1 MKIISSCMR
10 IKLLLRV
17 CALLPRFQSLI
28 EKPNALMLPMRQ
40 KYMDEKMHHVEC
52 ACRDPL
58 KGAVYIRHVSK
69 YLQEVEKIN
78 YFLHL
83 S

>member
-1 MKIISSCMR
+1 MR
-10 IKLLLRV
+10 IKLLLIV

-58 KGAVYIRHVSK
+58 KGAVEDVLES
-69 YLQEVEKIN
+69 
-78 YFLHL
+78 FP
-83 S
+83 